1 MNVGLKA
8 ILLVVA
14 LVFFL
19 IAIISEENFQ
29 DMLALGLM
37 ALAGALLAEELP
49 VGRSFGRTGTRH
61 EVR

>member
-8 ILLVVA
+8 ILLIVA

-29 DMLALGLM
+29 DMLLLGLM
-37 ALAGALLAEELP
+37 ALAGALLAEDLP
-49 VGRSFGRTGTRH
+49 VGRSLGQTSTRH